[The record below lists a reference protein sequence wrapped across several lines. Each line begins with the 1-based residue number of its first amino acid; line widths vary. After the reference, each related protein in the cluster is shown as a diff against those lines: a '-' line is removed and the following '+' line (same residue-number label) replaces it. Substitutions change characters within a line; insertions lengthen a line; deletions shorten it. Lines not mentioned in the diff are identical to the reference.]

1 MTRPSH
7 HIAHARRLLSLGLP
21 LVGAT
26 LAGFLIHMTD
36 TLMLGWY
43 DVTALAAATV
53 ANGLWFVVFIVGAGF
68 GHAVTPMVAAAVEQG
83 DDVSARRITRMG
95 LWLSVAYCFVAVAL
109 LWRGADLLRLIGQP
123 EAVAV
128 AGGQYLSI
136 AILGFFPALA
146 GHVMRSFLGAVQLTA
161 VQLWITLAA
170 LVMNAGF
177 NYALIFG
184 NLGAPEL
191 GIEGAA
197 LASILTHTV
206 QMGALMVY
214 AQWKRPDLALFSRIW
229 RPDAEIMARVFKLG
243 LPVGGAA
250 LSESGL
256 FTGSSIMM
264 GWLGEVEL
272 AAHGI
277 ALQLT
282 AVMFMFHVGMS
293 NAATIRIGSHFG
305 RRDGPGMRRTA
316 ETSFVLSMA
325 FGILA
330 IAVFLLF
337 AETLVAL
344 FVDPDEP
351 QRGAV
356 IALGAGLVM
365 IGALFQFVDAAQIV
379 ALSNLRG
386 MQDTNVPMWLAGVSY
401 WGIGLP
407 AGYVLGL
414 PLGLDG
420 AGVWFGMTLGL
431 AAAALLLSAR
441 LMRQLARFDRAPVGQ
456 VRTG

>member
-1 MTRPSH
+1 MTQLAPR
-7 HIAHARRLLSLGLP
+7 IAHARQLLSLGLP
-21 LVGAT
+21 LVGAN

-68 GHAVTPMVAAAVEQG
+68 GHAVTPMVAEAVEQG

-95 LWLSVAYCFVAVAL
+95 LWLSMAYGLVAVAL

-184 NLGAPEL
+184 NLGSPEL
-191 GIEGAA
+191 GVEGAA
-197 LASILTHTV
+197 LASVLTHAV
-206 QMGALMVY
+206 QMGALMAY
-214 AQWKRPDLALFSRIW
+214 AQWKRPDLALFRRIW
-229 RPDAEIMARVFKLG
+229 NPDAEVMARVFRLG

-250 LSESGL
+250 LAESGL

-316 ETSFVLSMA
+316 EASFALSMF
-325 FGILA
+325 FGIFA
-330 IAVFLLF
+330 IAVFLLLP
-337 AETLVAL
+337 ETLVSA

-351 QRGAV
+351 RRGAV

-386 MQDTNVPMWLAGVSY
+386 MQDTNVPMWLAALSY

-407 AGYVLGL
+407 AGYVLGV

-431 AAAALLLSAR
+431 TAAALMLTVRLL
-441 LMRQLARFDRAPVGQ
+441 RQLARVGA
-456 VRTG
+456 VPPAGLRTG

>member
-1 MTRPSH
+1 
-7 HIAHARRLLSLGLP
+7 
-21 LVGAT
+21 
-26 LAGFLIHMTD
+26 
-36 TLMLGWY
+36 
-43 DVTALAAATV
+43 
-53 ANGLWFVVFIVGAGF
+53 
-68 GHAVTPMVAAAVEQG
+68 
-83 DDVSARRITRMG
+83 
-95 LWLSVAYCFVAVAL
+95 
-109 LWRGADLLRLIGQP
+109 
-123 EAVAV
+123 
-128 AGGQYLSI
+128 
-136 AILGFFPALA
+136 
-146 GHVMRSFLGAVQLTA
+146 VQLTA

-191 GIEGAA
+191 GIAGAA
-197 LASILTHTV
+197 LASVLTHTV
-206 QMGALMVY
+206 QMVALMAY

-229 RPDAEIMARVFKLG
+229 KPDAEVMARVFRLG

-256 FTGSSIMM
+256 FAGSSVMM

-305 RRDGPGMRRTA
+305 RRDGRGMRRTA
-316 ETSFVLSMA
+316 EASFALSMI
-325 FGILA
+325 FGIFA
-330 IAVFLLF
+330 IAVFLLLP
-337 AETLVAL
+337 ETLVAL

-351 QRGAV
+351 RRGAV

-386 MQDTNVPMWLAGVSY
+386 MQDTNVPMWLAALSY

-407 AGYVLGL
+407 SGYVLGV

-431 AAAALLLSAR
+431 TAAALMLTVRLL
-441 LMRQLARFDRAPVGQ
+441 RQLARAGAVPPAGLRAG
-456 VRTG
+456 

>member
-95 LWLSVAYCFVAVAL
+95 LWLSVV
-109 LWRGADLLRLIGQP
+109 
-123 EAVAV
+123 
-128 AGGQYLSI
+128 
-136 AILGFFPALA
+136 PALA

-337 AETLVAL
+337 PETLVAL